1 MKTTFCRSRGHEAQ
15 IKPESPSWGARPPR
29 AWLAAPR
36 GQQVARSAG
45 RNLWNISVRPDFSAR
60 ARKTAPVAGAL
71 PFCFGIW
78 VKESETPYAVSFNGF
93 MIKLWPRFA
102 GAPEKFR
109 KVLECGSPLPLLRRQ
124 SCRGESGRGLPQSKT
139 LARQPINPI
148 QIGGHGIINPCRDS
162 ALILADGHYRRAQRQ
177 ATEKTGLLPS
187 RTRDSVLAR
196 RGRRSAASLP
206 CENNADFGQFCV
218 LPSVFSLKQPKS
230 GCKPYKIGHEPYKVG
245 DVSYKVGHESLKIGH
260 EPYKIGDVSYKNGR
274 ISYKVGHES
283 YKVGRESYN
292 VGRESYKI
300 GHQSYKVGDELL
312 KVSV

>member
-1 MKTTFCRSRGHEAQ
+1 
-15 IKPESPSWGARPPR
+15 
-29 AWLAAPR
+29 
-36 GQQVARSAG
+36 
-45 RNLWNISVRPDFSAR
+45 
-60 ARKTAPVAGAL
+60 
-71 PFCFGIW
+71 
-78 VKESETPYAVSFNGF
+78 

-148 QIGGHGIINPCRDS
+148 QIAGHGIINPCRDS

-187 RTRDSVLAR
+187 RTRDSVLAG

-206 CENNADFGQFCV
+206 CENNADLMQFCG

-245 DVSYKVGHESLKIGH
+245 DVSYKVGHESLKIGREPLKIGREPLKIGHEPLKIGH

>member
-1 MKTTFCRSRGHEAQ
+1 
-15 IKPESPSWGARPPR
+15 
-29 AWLAAPR
+29 
-36 GQQVARSAG
+36 
-45 RNLWNISVRPDFSAR
+45 
-60 ARKTAPVAGAL
+60 
-71 PFCFGIW
+71 
-78 VKESETPYAVSFNGF
+78 

-124 SCRGESGRGLPQSKT
+124 SCRGKSGRGLPQSKT
-139 LARQPINPI
+139 LERQPINPI
-148 QIGGHGIINPCRDS
+148 QIAGHGIINPGRDS

-187 RTRDSVLAR
+187 RTRDSVLAG

-260 EPYKIGDVSYKNGR
+260 ESLKIGREPLKIGHEPLKIGHEPLKIGHEPYKIGDVSYKNGR
-274 ISYKVGHES
+274 ISYK
-283 YKVGRESYN
+283 